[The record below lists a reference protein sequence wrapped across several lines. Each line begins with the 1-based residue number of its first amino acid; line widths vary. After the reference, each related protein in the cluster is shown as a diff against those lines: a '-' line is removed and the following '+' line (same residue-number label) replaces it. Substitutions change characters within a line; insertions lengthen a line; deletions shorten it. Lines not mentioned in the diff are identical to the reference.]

1 MSNNMKVSVRISE
14 KEYYKK
20 TSQEIEKIARQVI
33 AYGLNA
39 TRNTAVDNILRG
51 SKTGETYQKYNPR
64 RTHTASASGEAPASD
79 TGFLANNITTRTAP
93 NGLSGE
99 VVSQAQYSEYLEFG
113 TLQMGARPFMH
124 PALEENRPKILA
136 RLRKLMG

>member
-1 MSNNMKVSVRISE
+1 MSNNMKVSVKVSE
-14 KEYYKK
+14 KEFYKK
-20 TSQEIEKIARQVI
+20 TTKEIEKIARQVI

-39 TRNTAVDNILRG
+39 TRNTAVESILQG
-51 SKTGETYQKYNPR
+51 SKSGETYQKYNPR

-79 TGFLANNITTRTAP
+79 TGFLANNIITRTEP

-99 VVSQAQYSEYLEFG
+99 VVSQAEYSEYLEFG
-113 TLQMGARPFMH
+113 TGTMGARPFMH
-124 PALEENRPKILA
+124 PALEQNRPKILA

>member
-1 MSNNMKVSVRISE
+1 MARVTTRITR
-14 KEYYKK
+14 KPRHRDVLGDYA
-20 TSQEIEKIARQVI
+20 ARITMLVGR
-33 AYGLNA
+33 AGNLV
-39 TRNTAVDNILRG
+39 RNTAVSSIQQG
-51 SKTGETYQKYNPR
+51 AKSGVIYEKYNPR